1 MTKGRPTGRQP
12 CETTLCTRTSPETRA
27 ATAPVAYTSGP
38 RISRFCSGPKPPL
51 AIPPMTRRP
60 GESSLSR
67 SISTSAG
74 KLKGSASMSS
84 AESAGDCTSE
94 KVGGQ
99 PVNVTPSGVRL
110 DVEMERE
117 DLGAGHIGQP
127 EGDCRLAFDFALAA
141 DDGFA
146 GATKKVRCTGGIAE
160 RDGRSVASDRDGG
173 ARRKSMRGWPSCR
186 GGRARRRRPR
196 RARRTCFRSWI
207 VRRRRARGRR
217 DW

>member
-1 MTKGRPTGRQP
+1 MHAHVAGDTSRDRAGGIHIRAENQP
-12 CETTLCTRTSPETRA
+12 ILLRSKVA
-27 ATAPVAYTSGP
+27 AGHPADE
-38 RISRFCSGPKPPL
+38 
-51 AIPPMTRRP
+51 RRP

-99 PVNVTPSGVRL
+99 PVNVTPSGVRRCR
-110 DVEMERE
+110 DGTE

-127 EGDCRLAFDFALAA
+127 EGDCRLAFDLRARRRRWLR
-141 DDGFA
+141 
-146 GATKKVRCTGGIAE
+146 RCNQEGSLYQRHRK

-186 GGRARRRRPR
+186 GGRLARRRRPR
-196 RARRTCFRSWI
+196 RESAYVFSF
-207 VRRRRARGRR
+207 VDSAAAGRAGAACN
-217 DW
+217 W